1 MAHDVRTRI
10 LDATVE
16 ASTIHGLV
24 RLSIT
29 DVAQRAGVSRVT
41 LYKHFANKDDLIAA
55 SVLREATAIIDG
67 ALVAAAPHD
76 RPADALEAGI
86 LATLIALRDHP
97 LLDRLIRTEPESLT
111 PLLIADGGPVV
122 GLVRGAISSLV
133 ESKLGALDDVT
144 ARRLSDIIGRL
155 LISFALITPDDPPE
169 VVAAS
174 VSTFLI
180 DGVINQVDRHPRGS
194 S

>member
-1 MAHDVRTRI
+1 MSPDARTRI

-16 ASTIHGLV
+16 AATIHGLV

-29 DVAQRAGVSRVT
+29 DIAQRAGVSRVT
-41 LYKHFANKDDLIAA
+41 LYRYFSSKDDLVAA
-55 SVLREATAIIDG
+55 SVLREATAIIDA
-67 ALVAAAPHD
+67 ALAAAAPLD
-76 RPADALEAGI
+76 RPAEALEAGI
-86 LATLIALRDHP
+86 LATLTALRAHP

-122 GLVRGAISSLV
+122 GLVRSAISGLV

-169 VVAAS
+169 IVAAS
-174 VSTFLI
+174 VASFLV
-180 DGVINQVDRHPRGS
+180 DGVVNQVDRHPKGPS
-194 S
+194 